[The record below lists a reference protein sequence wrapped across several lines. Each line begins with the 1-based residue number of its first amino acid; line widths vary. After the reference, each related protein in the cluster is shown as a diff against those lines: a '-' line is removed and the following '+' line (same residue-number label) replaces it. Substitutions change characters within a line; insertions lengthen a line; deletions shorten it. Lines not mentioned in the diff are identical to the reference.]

1 MTRNQFMITKFHT
14 KAGDVKVKIHQHPSH
29 RNTVTVSVSMEH
41 MYVKN
46 IRYSGDIKWLVFGI
60 ESSFSRLY
68 DPLNIVPLVMR
79 LIRKRATQ
87 SPTGLY
93 RLSKS
98 VKRYEKTFTLE
109 KRINVRNRIT
119 INIDTH
125 NATFS
130 DFMEAI
136 RELTTAATRASKL

>member
-1 MTRNQFMITKFHT
+1 MITKFHT
-14 KAGDVKVKIHQHPSH
+14 KAGDVKVKIHQHPRH

-60 ESSFSRLY
+60 ESSFSRLD

-79 LIRKRATQ
+79 LIRQRATQ

-98 VKRYEKTFTLE
+98 VRRHTQPTPLKQQFT
-109 KRINVRNRIT
+109 INNRIT
-119 INIDTH
+119 VTIN

>member
-60 ESSFSRLY
+60 ESSFSRLD

-79 LIRKRATQ
+79 LIRQRATQ

-98 VKRYEKTFTLE
+98 ARRYIQPTPLKQQFT
-109 KRINVRNRIT
+109 INNRIT
-119 INIDTH
+119 VTIN

>member
-1 MTRNQFMITKFHT
+1 MITKFHT

-60 ESSFSRLY
+60 ESSFSRLD

-79 LIRKRATQ
+79 LIRQRATQ

-93 RLSKS
+93 RLFKS
-98 VKRYEKTFTLE
+98 ARRYTPLKQQFT
-109 KRINVRNRIT
+109 INNRIT
-119 INIDTH
+119 VTIN

-136 RELTTAATRASKL
+136 RELTTAATRASKR

>member
-1 MTRNQFMITKFHT
+1 MITKFHT

-60 ESSFSRLY
+60 ESSFSRLD

-98 VKRYEKTFTLE
+98 VRRNTQPTPLKQQFT
-109 KRINVRNRIT
+109 INNRIT
-119 INIDTH
+119 VTIN
-125 NATFS
+125 NATFN

>member
-60 ESSFSRLY
+60 ESSFSRLD

-98 VKRYEKTFTLE
+98 VRRNTQPTPLKQQFT
-109 KRINVRNRIT
+109 INNRIT
-119 INIDTH
+119 VTIN
-125 NATFS
+125 NATFN